1 MNKENNFIF
10 TNTINMDE
18 IQIKAAKIQ
27 ADKKA
32 IRFVVILF
40 VLYILFSQGNIFMN
54 SVMSPGGKY
63 YNAFIAEHFDYIQG
77 LKTAL
82 IKPAVWIIKLLGF
95 YAIHN
100 EMDVMVVNGPYLRI
114 NYSCLG
120 LGVMSFLA
128 AFVLAFPA
136 SWKSTIKMLIIGI
149 VSIYLLNIAR
159 IAGLGLLFGFFQS
172 QRNYFEYHHE
182 IFNVLVY
189 IVIFI
194 MLYIWIRKNTKPKK
208 TTTVDNITEDQA
220 STT

>member
-1 MNKENNFIF
+1 MNEITQKEAKKQADRKAIKFIF
-10 TNTINMDE
+10 
-18 IQIKAAKIQ
+18 A
-27 ADKKA
+27 
-32 IRFVVILF
+32 LF
-40 VLYILFSQGNIFMN
+40 ILYILFSQGNLFMN
-54 SVMSPGGKY
+54 SVMNEDGRY
-63 YNAFIAEHFDYIQG
+63 YNAFIAQHFDYIQG

-82 IKPAVWIIKLLGF
+82 IKPAVWIIKLFGF

-136 SWKSTIKMLIIGI
+136 SWKSTIKMLVIGLI
-149 VSIYLLNIAR
+149 TIYILNICR

-182 IFNVLVY
+182 IFNVIVY
-189 IVIFI
+189 IIIFI
-194 MLYIWIRKNTKPKK
+194 MLYIWIRRNTKTPKK
-208 TTTVDNITEDQA
+208 NNTDQDTPVITNTQI
-220 STT
+220 

>member
-1 MNKENNFIF
+1 MI
-10 TNTINMDE
+10 MDE
-18 IQIKAAKIQ
+18 IQIRTAKKQ

-32 IRFVVILF
+32 IKFVVALF

-54 SVMSPGGKY
+54 SVMTPTGRY
-63 YNAFIAEHFDYIQG
+63 YNPYIAEHFDYIQG

-82 IKPAVWIIKLLGF
+82 IKSAVWIIKLFGF

-136 SWKSTIKMLIIGI
+136 SWKSTFKMLIIGI
-149 VSIYLLNIAR
+149 ISIYLLNIGR

-194 MLYIWIRKNTKPKK
+194 MLYIWIRKNTRPKS
-208 TTTVDNITEDQA
+208 TEAKQNDEINENPPVI
-220 STT
+220 S